1 MKRLLLIS
9 LAVLLLVSCGRK
21 GSGKAAS
28 SPGPKKFPEAAVPAM
43 MTEPEQAVEYKLSH
57 FWDAF
62 FKDAYVPCPDCI
74 LGVDKVEVETEMA
87 TFIEIMNMVP
97 KERAQKA
104 MAKLFSQVEQKQRAD
119 SSSHAYV
126 LMNELV
132 VRYLYDPNSP
142 YRDEDIY
149 LPYVSGLAESDLTSD
164 DARPGYAY
172 EAQMC
177 SLNRY
182 GTEAADFGF
191 TTAQGRRQR
200 LYDIRADYTLMFFSN
215 PGCKSCKEIVDALR
229 SFPQLDTLISSGR
242 LAVLN
247 IYIDSELDKWRAY
260 LPSYPSSWI
269 CAYDHA
275 GIIREDAIYNVR
287 AIPSLYLLDSE
298 KRVLM
303 KDVPTEKLLEY
314 LANNL

>member
-1 MKRLLLIS
+1 MKRLLFIS
-9 LAVLLLVSCGRK
+9 LAVLLLAACGRR
-21 GSGKAAS
+21 GSGQAAS
-28 SPGPKKFPEAAVPAM
+28 TSAPKRFPEAVVPSM
-43 MTEPEQAVEYKLSH
+43 MTEPAQAVEYKLTH

-62 FKDAYVPCPDCI
+62 FKDAYSPCQDCI
-74 LGVDKVEVETEMA
+74 LGVAKSEVETELA

-97 KERAQKA
+97 KERAQAA
-104 MAKLFSQVEQKQRAD
+104 MSKLFSQVEQKQRAD

-142 YRDEDIY
+142 YRDEDLY
-149 LPYVSGLAESDLTSD
+149 LPYVKGLAASDLTSA

-177 SLNRY
+177 SLNPY
-182 GTEAADFGF
+182 GSVAADFSF

-200 LYDIRADYTLMFFSN
+200 LHDLRADYVVMFFSN
-215 PGCKSCKEIVDALR
+215 PGCHSCKEIVDAFT
-229 SFPQLDTLISSGR
+229 SFPLLDEMVADGR
-242 LAVLN
+242 AVVLN
-247 IYIDSELDKWRAY
+247 IYIDSELDKWREY
-260 LPSYPSSWI
+260 LPNYPSSWI

-287 AIPSLYLLDSE
+287 AIPSLYLLDSQ

-303 KDVPTEKLLEY
+303 KDVPTEKLLDY
-314 LANNL
+314 LANIQ